1 MFRRRY
7 LPIIF
12 IISNLIIKCSA
23 THYNPEENEEQNSDK
38 LSGHNNESA
47 EITDIP
53 CEIPNED
60 KLGICLEVSQCSA
73 YLQVRNSTN
82 LPAEKVNFLK
92 KVQCVSNVSY
102 DERAR
107 SLEPLVCCTTN
118 GQDYRFPS
126 IQFSK
131 FEYRRFQDATARFKK
146 KKLKRRIQTV
156 EPIEGFNLLNE
167 CGKQVTHRIYGGEI
181 AELDEFPWLALLVYN
196 TSKLCVSAEINY
208 EFERCEE
215 IFL

>member
-7 LPIIF
+7 LAIIF
-12 IISNLIIKCSA
+12 IILNLIIKCSA
-23 THYNPEENEEQNSDK
+23 LHYNLEGNEEQNSDK
-38 LSGHNNESA
+38 LSRNNNESE

-107 SLEPLVCCTTN
+107 SLEPLVCCTAN

-196 TSKLCVSAEINY
+196 TSKLCECV
-208 EFERCEE
+208 CV
-215 IFL
+215 LKQ